1 MKEFGKNSP
10 IGFFDSGVG
19 GLSVYSRFKKVLPN
33 ENTLYFGDLA
43 HLPYGNKTQEE
54 LISYARGIL
63 KFYEQKGVK
72 AVVIACNTSSA
83 QAYDIVK
90 KEFDFK
96 IYPIIQSCAKVI
108 ANSEVKCLGVFA
120 TSATVN
126 SGVYTRE
133 LKKHNP
139 MLEVKEIAC
148 SNWVD
153 IVENGK
159 YKDTSAR
166 ADIKSHLDD
175 MMKFSPE
182 KIILGCTHYPY
193 LLPILRELEP
203 NVEFIDPAE
212 IFVNYI
218 KNDMTD
224 LLNDNNSL
232 GTEEIFVSAN
242 PENFLEHSG
251 IFYKI
256 KEIPKLYKSNNK

>member
-19 GLSVYSRFKKVLPN
+19 GLSVYSKFKKVLPN

-54 LISYARGIL
+54 LVSYAREIL

-108 ANSEVKCLGVFA
+108 ANSEVKRLGVFA

-133 LKKHNP
+133 LKKYNQT
-139 MLEVKEIAC
+139 LEVKEIAC
-148 SNWVD
+148 PNWVD

-159 YKDTSAR
+159 YKDALAQ
-166 ADIKSHLDD
+166 ADIKSHIND
-175 MMKFSPE
+175 MMKFNPE

-193 LLPILRELEP
+193 LLPILREFAP

-218 KNDMTD
+218 KNDMAD
-224 LLNDNNSL
+224 ILNDNVSS
-232 GTEEIFVSAN
+232 GSEEIFVSAK
-242 PENFLEHSG
+242 PENFVEHSKL
-251 IFYKI
+251 FYDVKI
-256 KEIPKLYKSNNK
+256 MPQEIKF

>member
-1 MKEFGKNSP
+1 MKVFGKNSP

-19 GLSVYSRFKKVLPN
+19 GLSVYSKFKKVLPS

-54 LISYARGIL
+54 LVSYARGIL
-63 KFYEQKGVK
+63 NFYKQKGVK

-90 KEFDFK
+90 NEFDFK

-108 ANSEVKCLGVFA
+108 ANLDVNRLGVFA

-148 SNWVD
+148 PNWVD

-159 YKDTSAR
+159 YKDALAQ
-166 ADIKSHLDD
+166 ADIKSHIND
-175 MMKFSPE
+175 MMEFNPE

-218 KNDMTD
+218 KENMKN
-224 LLNDNNSL
+224 LLNESKIPGL
-232 GTEEIFVSAN
+232 EEIFVSAN
-242 PENFLEHSG
+242 PESFIEHST
-251 IFYKI
+251 IFYSI
-256 KEIPKLYKSNNK
+256 KNSPVIVNL